1 MQEVIVYR
9 NPLEAAM
16 WHAIANTEASIWQ
29 YILFGALVAFIIPV
43 LTNYIA
49 GWLKIPMYK
58 KQQILAKG
66 VYVGIIVGLVTMFIA
81 PWFM

>member
-16 WHAIANTEASIWQ
+16 WHAIANTEAGTWQ
-29 YILFGALVAFIIPV
+29 YILLGALVGVIIPV
-43 LTNYIA
+43 LTNYITS
-49 GWLKIPMYK
+49 WLKIPMYK

-66 VYVGIIVGLVTMFIA
+66 VYVGIIAGLATMFIT
-81 PWFM
+81 PWCM